1 MQAVLKVSI
10 KIRTPEGPVPPD
22 WCFSNLDELGKTK
35 SGRENNSV
43 FSHPHKARSTNQ
55 FVTVSLHRRELIRAG
70 TTLVLVELFDT
81 KFVARGK
88 VNVAAPK
95 VSAPPK
101 SSIAR

>member
-1 MQAVLKVSI
+1 MAMQCA
-10 KIRTPEGPVPPD
+10 RTAARTSRTLVRD
-22 WCFSNLDELGKTK
+22 RIYSNLDELGKTESEK
-35 SGRENNSV
+35 ENNSG
-43 FSHPHKARSTNQ
+43 FSHPYKARSTNQ

-70 TTLVLVELFDT
+70 STLVLVELFDT